1 MTRKKI
7 TIKRINASELR
18 PSKSRS
24 FSAKRF
30 IEAAKNLQKA
40 LEKEEEKYGKSSG
53 VFA

>member
-18 PSKSRS
+18 PLKARY
-24 FSAKRF
+24 FNAKRF
-30 IEAAKNLQKA
+30 IEAANNLEEA
-40 LEKEEEKYGKSSG
+40 LEKEEKKYGKSTG